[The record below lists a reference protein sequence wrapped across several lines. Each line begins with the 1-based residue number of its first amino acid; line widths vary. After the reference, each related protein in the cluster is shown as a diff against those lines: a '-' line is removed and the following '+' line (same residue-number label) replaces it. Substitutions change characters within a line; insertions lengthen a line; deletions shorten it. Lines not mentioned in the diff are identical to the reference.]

1 MGYDIKMQTIQVID
15 YEGNN
20 IKKREVPESFSEY
33 VTKLVDFLC
42 EHKSV
47 REFKTRSNRTEV
59 ISCILSV
66 IENQENES
74 VMIECDKIA
83 NRLLQCEVET
93 QSKVAQMDIRVQKG
107 SLIQALIYDEEV
119 DKYSYLLAKVQH
131 SDFVDDYDFSF
142 KSGFSKNTKEVWKTC
157 IFDIENL
164 TADVYM
170 AKVYMSHKS
179 NYWWDNFLELK
190 EAKNDEINTTRAFE
204 AIDNCLGR
212 NIRNASPR
220 DYTILRN
227 ATITYFK
234 GKDYIDYDEFCNST
248 FSGYDPVDINKTHM
262 EKFLAKL
269 KELPE
274 KKDFDRQFNLVSSV
288 INAKIRKTYNVYMGI
303 ELRITDKIDNIE
315 DVIIAKREDDG
326 NKYIQIRTDNDVVF
340 RSFSK

>member
-107 SLIQALIYDEEV
+107 RLIQALIYDEEV

-131 SDFVDDYDFSF
+131 SDF
-142 KSGFSKNTKEVWKTC
+142 
-157 IFDIENL
+157 
-164 TADVYM
+164 
-170 AKVYMSHKS
+170 
-179 NYWWDNFLELK
+179 
-190 EAKNDEINTTRAFE
+190 
-204 AIDNCLGR
+204 
-212 NIRNASPR
+212 
-220 DYTILRN
+220 
-227 ATITYFK
+227 
-234 GKDYIDYDEFCNST
+234 
-248 FSGYDPVDINKTHM
+248 
-262 EKFLAKL
+262 
-269 KELPE
+269 
-274 KKDFDRQFNLVSSV
+274 
-288 INAKIRKTYNVYMGI
+288 
-303 ELRITDKIDNIE
+303 
-315 DVIIAKREDDG
+315 EDD
-326 NKYIQIRTDNDVVF
+326 
-340 RSFSK
+340 